1 MSSRTAQI
9 RRAAPSLLRVGFAQ
23 AVAYRGEFLIWILS
37 TNMPLVM
44 LLLWTAVAAEAPV
57 GRFGE
62 AEFVAYFLATL
73 IVRLLTSSWVVWE
86 LNFEI
91 RQGTLG
97 MRLLKPMHPFL
108 VYAADN
114 VAAIPMR
121 VLVSLPIAVVALVW
135 VGSAQLTSDPLLWA
149 MLPVSLAG
157 AWLMTF
163 CVMAL
168 IGTLGLF
175 WESSISV
182 FELWLGL
189 FFVLSGYVL
198 PLELLPEWLWNVA
211 RWLPFR
217 FLLSFPVEVGLGLVD
232 RAAAWRGLAVQW
244 LYVGVFLFCALRLW
258 KAGLRRYQ
266 AYGG

>member
-1 MSSRTAQI
+1 MTSL
-9 RRAAPSLLRVGFAQ
+9 RRSAPTLLRVGFAS
-23 AVAYRGEFLIWILS
+23 AVAYRSEFLIWVLA

-44 LLLWTAVAAEAPV
+44 LLLWTAVAKEAPV

-62 AEFVAYFLATL
+62 AQFVAYFLATL
-73 IVRLLTSSWVVWE
+73 IVRLLTGSWVVWE

-91 RQGTLG
+91 RQGTLA
-97 MRLLKPMHPFL
+97 MRLLKPIHPFL

-114 VAAIPMR
+114 VAAVPLR
-121 VLVSLPIAVVALVW
+121 ALVSLPIAVGALLW
-135 VGSAQLTSDPLLWA
+135 AGHGQLTSDPVQWIVLPLSLL
-149 MLPVSLAG
+149 G
-157 AWLMTF
+157 AWAMTF

-189 FFVLSGYVL
+189 FFVFSGYIL
-198 PLELLPEWLWNVA
+198 PLELLPGWLWNIA
-211 RWLPFR
+211 KWLPFR
-217 FLLSFPVEVGLGLVD
+217 YLLSFPVETCLGLID
-232 RAAAWRGLAVQW
+232 RGATLEALLVQW
-244 LYVGVFLFCALRLW
+244 LYVGVFLWGALALW
-258 KAGLRRYQ
+258 KRGLKRYQ